1 MLAILKSLTLL
12 VARIANST
20 LLVQCDNKT
29 VVAFLRNEGGTRSP
43 TLLKFTKQIYQILYS
58 HKIYLRIH
66 RIPGKYKSHADHLSR
81 HRTPP
86 EWHLVPQCTNKK
98 KKKIKI
104 FVKFGVPVISLFSSM
119 CAKVVAN
126 YVSLD
131 LKDPQALYHDTFSR
145 NWHFSLARV
154 FPPPFLI
161 PKVTPELG
169 SRNVSL
175 DSTKMGESILEA
187 EFEGPSC
194 STSSYNK
201 KSYTYAPSMRK
212 TYECAWNRWNNWNK
226 PRGLNPL
233 HPTGEV
239 LARFLVDPHV
249 VEDEA
254 NVFQSCRHTALLL
267 ILYSGRR
274 IHDLT
279 LLAADSKRM
288 HQGIK
293 ASPGSLRS
301 AVASK
306 SSSKNCPLDEILSK
320 ENWRSLNT
328 FARFYCK
335 EVVPLDKNLTIFK
348 ETKINRL
355 FHSFSIRLMYLLC
368 NPKL

>member
-1 MLAILKSLTLL
+1 MPHRCGNRISLT
-12 VARIANST
+12 
-20 LLVQCDNKT
+20 
-29 VVAFLRNEGGTRSP
+29 
-43 TLLKFTKQIYQILYS
+43 
-58 HKIYLRIH
+58 
-66 RIPGKYKSHADHLSR
+66 PGDMTMTMETSWR
-81 HRTPP
+81 
-86 EWHLVPQCTNKK
+86 
-98 KKKIKI
+98 
-104 FVKFGVPVISLFSSM
+104 
-119 CAKVVAN
+119 
-126 YVSLD
+126 
-131 LKDPQALYHDTFSR
+131 
-145 NWHFSLARV
+145 
-154 FPPPFLI
+154 
-161 PKVTPELG
+161 
-169 SRNVSL
+169 
-175 DSTKMGESILEA
+175 DSTS
-187 EFEGPSC
+187 
-194 STSSYNK
+194 
-201 KSYTYAPSMRK
+201 K
-212 TYECAWNRWNNWNK
+212 TYECAWNNWNK

-239 LARFLVDPHV
+239 LARFLADPHV

-288 HQGIK
+288 HQDPVFWVGHCTTLLRKKREERNLINLFLNIRRKPKAASRTFIAGWIKTLLVDAGIK

-348 ETKINRL
+348 VCLLRL
-355 FHSFSIRLMYLLC
+355 D
-368 NPKL
+368 K